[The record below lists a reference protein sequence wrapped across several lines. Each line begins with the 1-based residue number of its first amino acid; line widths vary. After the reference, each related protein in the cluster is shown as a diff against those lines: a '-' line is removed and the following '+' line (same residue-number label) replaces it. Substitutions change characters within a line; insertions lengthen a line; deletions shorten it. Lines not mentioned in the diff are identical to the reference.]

1 MKNKIVQ
8 LLTLVAIFIVA
19 IIKIVSNAERIV
31 LHRDFVW
38 NITSYGSKYYIICL
52 PIISVI
58 VYMILL
64 HYKENPF
71 KINHIPK
78 IDMTPK
84 KQNLLIKYIQ
94 TVATLVLFILLYVT
108 LCSAQFM
115 ALQPIIIILT
125 LLIIIVY
132 YIYTYSKLKEKE

>member
-31 LHRDFVW
+31 LHWDFMG

-52 PIISVI
+52 PIIL
-58 VYMILL
+58 YMILL

-84 KQNLLIKYIQ
+84 NKI
-94 TVATLVLFILLYVT
+94 F
-108 LCSAQFM
+108 
-115 ALQPIIIILT
+115 
-125 LLIIIVY
+125 
-132 YIYTYSKLKEKE
+132 